1 MIQRVGGNL
10 TLRRAPAPEASAQL
24 ERDGYALLR
33 GALAPEL
40 RARLTAEIE
49 AAFAQLPAER
59 GRPDR
64 AEFRY
69 EMLNRSPAC
78 QEAVAS
84 AAILAAIE
92 PLLGEDCHVIAN
104 TAWRNPPSFAGGP
117 WHCDAGPHVPR
128 AEGVPWDER
137 IPYPVFAIGA
147 HLYLRDCPL
156 ACGPTAVIPGSH
168 RSGRLAPFDRINDAT
183 LSYEGRGAVALEA
196 GAGDV
201 ALFVSDAWHRGLPAQ
216 PNATGRFFLQVHYAR
231 RDIAQ
236 RIRTTH
242 DANQLTAETI
252 ARIQTPRERKL
263 LGLHTPFFYDG

>member
-1 MIQRVGGNL
+1 
-10 TLRRAPAPEASAQL
+10 
-24 ERDGYALLR
+24 
-33 GALAPEL
+33 
-40 RARLTAEIE
+40 
-49 AAFAQLPAER
+49 
-59 GRPDR
+59 
-64 AEFRY
+64 
-69 EMLNRSPAC
+69 
-78 QEAVAS
+78 
-84 AAILAAIE
+84 
-92 PLLGEDCHVIAN
+92 
-104 TAWRNPPSFAGGP
+104 
-117 WHCDAGPHVPR
+117 
-128 AEGVPWDER
+128 
-137 IPYPVFAIGA
+137 
-147 HLYLRDCPL
+147 
-156 ACGPTAVIPGSH
+156 VIPGSH

-216 PNATGRFFLQVHYAR
+216 PNGTGRLFLQVHYAR